1 MNTAA
6 VSADA
11 ADGVHLTVRGLRKVI
26 GEHNEILE
34 DVSFTVHRGE
44 FVALLGASGAGKSLT
59 LRCLLGL
66 SSASGGQVCFRDAG
80 GAEHELLGLRGRELR
95 ETRRRLGVIFQ
106 GGHLV
111 RRLTALENVMIGRLG
126 QVSPLRAWLYGFS
139 DDDARDA
146 YAVLERCQ
154 IAELAHRVVGS
165 LSGGEMQRVA
175 IARAIHQD
183 PDLFLADEPV
193 SSLDPA
199 NARMIMELLRPLAAE
214 RAVLGV
220 FHQPELVARYC
231 TRAVAIRG
239 GRVCYDGPAD
249 LPEGVLREIYG
260 DELAELTAVS
270 VA

>member
-6 VSADA
+6 VEPR
-11 ADGVHLTVRGLRKVI
+11 GVELTVRGLRKVI
-26 GEHNEILE
+26 GDDTEILR
-34 DVSFTVHRGE
+34 DVNFQVHRGE

-66 SSASGGQVCFRDAG
+66 SGATGGQVCFRDAEG
-80 GAEHELLGLRGRELR
+80 DEHQLLGLRGRELR

-139 DDDARDA
+139 DDDAREA

-154 IAELAHRVVGS
+154 IADLAHRITGS

-199 NARMIMELLRPLAAE
+199 NARMIMELLRPLADQ

-231 TRAVAIRG
+231 TRAVAIRD
-239 GRVCYDGPAD
+239 GRVCYDGPAA
-249 LPEGVLREIYG
+249 LPEQVLRDIYG
-260 DELAELTAVS
+260 DELAELTAAS
-270 VA
+270 AA